1 MKKAINDKNI
11 KKIRNELN
19 PKINPFNN
27 NKEKNIN
34 NLNKNK
40 SRYNSNYTL
49 NPDSTRHKKKRK
61 KTFLIGDSSNNL
73 TDSTTFDIGNNLS
86 NMKRQLN
93 NVSVNRKNIL
103 KIQKRS
109 KDSPKNMY
117 FLSTIRKNRKI
128 IKGDGWSD
136 ALSRKKQISFSILK
150 STFDKFDLIA
160 KNKELENENNLL
172 KENNKF
178 LLSQIKKLK
187 KNMFNNNLKELSSP
201 EKVSQ
206 RGTENSEN
214 KNKVKSVFDIL
225 DKYKKE
231 IGILKHKMRNL
242 CEENIQLKEHIS
254 TKKKN
259 NNYNINDIY
268 DNIYYSE
275 SKENAENS
283 LKNRLSKKK
292 PMIIYN
298 TLDNK
303 KIHRNKRN
311 YEIESSLPYKKKS
324 LNNYRNISPRDDS
337 YNSNIFENF
346 DYNNTFQNSKNERNS
361 YFSNFTEKECN
372 KFNNLLGSFNTKG
385 PNLIVIDNDFRPED
399 NNMNHTNSI
408 NNEIRYFNTKQYPY
422 HNYFKIKG
430 NKIAYNYEN
439 VKTPSSLRSELYY
452 KNQLNSLKRKKMP
465 NIENILSEKKMSNE
479 N

>member
-27 NKEKNIN
+27 NKEKGIN

-40 SRYNSNYTL
+40 LRYNSNYTL
-49 NPDSTRHKKKRK
+49 NPDSTRHKKKKK
-61 KTFLIGDSSNNL
+61 KTFLIVDSSNNL
-73 TDSTTFDIGNNLS
+73 TNSTTFDIGNNLS

-117 FLSTIRKNRKI
+117 ILSIRKNRKI
-128 IKGDGWSD
+128 IKGGGWSD
-136 ALSRKKQISFSILK
+136 ELSRKKQISFSILK
-150 STFDKFDLIA
+150 STFEKLDLIA

-187 KNMFNNNLKELSSP
+187 KNMINYNQKELSSP
-201 EKVSQ
+201 EKASQ

-242 CEENIQLKEHIS
+242 YEENIQLKENIS

-268 DNIYYSE
+268 DNIHYSE

-283 LKNRLSKKK
+283 LKNRLSKRK

-311 YEIESSLPYKKKS
+311 YEVESSLPYKKKS

-337 YNSNIFENF
+337 YNSNILENF
-346 DYNNTFQNSKNERNS
+346 DYNNTFKNSKNERNS
-361 YFSNFTEKECN
+361 YFSNYTEKDYS

-385 PNLIVIDNDFRPED
+385 TNLIVIGNDFRPED
-399 NNMNHTNSI
+399 NNINHTNSI
-408 NNEIRYFNTKQYPY
+408 NNEIRYFTVKQYPY

-465 NIENILSEKKMSNE
+465 NIENILNEKKMSNE